1 MKRIYAILVLAICSF
16 NLYGLEVTFGIRP
29 SPIKYSTELKEKA
42 EEGDSE
48 AQVNL
53 GWCYF
58 DGLGIDKD
66 YKKAASW
73 FQKAADQNNPWG
85 ELNLAICFKEGK
97 GVPKNLLKA
106 FEYFSKTGKR
116 KSSICS
122 GSML

>member
-1 MKRIYAILVLAICSF
+1 MGEV
-16 NLYGLEVTFGIRP
+16 EVTFGIRP

-58 DGLGIDKD
+58 NGLGIDRD

-73 FQKAADQNNPWG
+73 FQKAAEQGD
-85 ELNLAICFKEGK
+85 A
-97 GVPKNLLKA
+97 KA
-106 FEYFSKTGKR
+106 KR
-116 KSSICS
+116 RGLWASEFQQPRHWRQDRGI
-122 GSML
+122 GR